1 MQVKILLISTIWTLI
16 VGQKND
22 ITINMRK
29 KLWYFFL
36 SMNTLT
42 MSLQETQPRT
52 HINVFSECFPRA
64 GVWIIDDLRCPQ
76 SVVPLTRCHKK
87 SIQPYTERRRCATAT
102 KHEPLLELNR
112 LILFTENFC
121 LKVDLISG
129 ETEFLQE
136 QFHSVY
142 ATDTLTCS
150 SVKRMFS
157 CITSLKRITFF
168 CSWVSWM

>member
-1 MQVKILLISTIWTLI
+1 MDTYPTKREKENHRLKMPFFGGYVSSQEGMYCNINLCILMYASKDTIYI
-16 VGQKND
+16 YHMNIGPSDQKND

-76 SVVPLTRCHKK
+76 SVVPLTRCHNNLSNLTLKGEGVRQ
-87 SIQPYTERRRCATAT
+87 QPNM
-102 KHEPLLELNR
+102 KH
-112 LILFTENFC
+112 
-121 LKVDLISG
+121 
-129 ETEFLQE
+129 
-136 QFHSVY
+136 
-142 ATDTLTCS
+142 
-150 SVKRMFS
+150 FS
-157 CITSLKRITFF
+157 NWIDWF
-168 CSWVSWM
+168 CSQQMFAWKWT